1 MPHRALR
8 SFALVLACPLAMP
21 LLAQTPTPAISPAA
35 NDPFTALAA
44 KEPQE
49 PATGGVRVVVKKPDG
64 SPAADAVV
72 VFTPWRDDQAAQ
84 VERAAASTQFP
95 ADEPQRF
102 ALLAANGTRLRVD
115 EQGATRVPKNGYV
128 FAFAGELAARRFLG
142 ESFAE
147 PRCELKLVAP
157 RTVTVEVT
165 TSDGAPAAGV
175 PIAVR
180 DTPKHAASPPQTTG
194 ADGKAA
200 LRLLTRRPDTAIVQL
215 LIAAKATIAA
225 PLPQGAGTVQLQL
238 PKTTV
243 VEATFTGD
251 ILPGDVLVWR
261 LECGEDAALALGERT
276 GDRSAR
282 WPYVEGDAAFTIT
295 VQSNGL
301 ELATGAGTA
310 KTGGEP
316 LALVRQQ
323 KEATFAL
330 QLLGPDGEPLR
341 NSPVEL
347 AWKQRNSSI
356 TNGGAS
362 NREGW
367 VEFAMP
373 TQFLGKGDAALRLS
387 VADADR
393 GPARGLGKL
402 TLQAKDKVRTVLEPL
417 RCEAPPLLAS
427 GTFVHR
433 DGSPVPNLEIAAYTP
448 DYQRIVTDAAGR
460 FVLRGDPGRR
470 PPRLGLDRSW
480 CRLEGDPWNIEIPI
494 GTADAKFVVQRAARI
509 RFGTDL
515 KESMMSMIA
524 YRLEPASGEGPK
536 IDLPVGLH
544 QRELQA
550 PPGHWHFVALHHGEE
565 LHRLPD
571 LRCDSGVE
579 THDPRFMAFDWRAY
593 AIHVAIKVLDA
604 KGRPTDECTVWLRH
618 RGSGQGMSPTNGT
631 MHLLLPKAGGSVDI
645 EPRDQKFAKVDLGV
659 VTEDQVVVLGG
670 GPPLTVTIRPMP
682 KLPEGCELVLRT
694 DSSDDGVPFDDK
706 GTATIVLPKA
716 GSFPPMVAM
725 RRGQMRY
732 GMDWQLPAVEVP
744 TAGAK
749 IDVEVTAAR
758 QKVLEQ
764 TIRQMQSH

>member
-8 SFALVLACPLAMP
+8 SFVFGLVPALAMP
-21 LLAQTPTPAISPAA
+21 LRAQTPSPPTTA
-35 NDPFTALAA
+35 NDPFAALAA

-72 VFTPWRDDQAAQ
+72 VFTPWRDDHAAQ
-84 VERAAASTQFP
+84 VERAAASTRFP

-175 PIAVR
+175 PISVL
-180 DTPKHAASPPQTTG
+180 DTPKHAASPLHTTG

-215 LIAAKATIAA
+215 LIAAKATITA
-225 PLPQGAGTVQLQL
+225 PLPQGAGTVRLQL

-251 ILPGDVLVWR
+251 MLPGDELAWR
-261 LECGEDAALALGERT
+261 LQCGEQSSTVNGERT

-282 WPYVEGDAAFTIT
+282 WSYVEGDAAFTIT
-295 VQSNGL
+295 VRSNGL
-301 ELATGAGTA
+301 ALATGAGTA
-310 KTGGEP
+310 KTGSEP
-316 LALVRQQ
+316 IALVRQLQ
-323 KEATFAL
+323 EATFAL

-341 NSPVEL
+341 NCSVEF
-347 AWKQRNSSI
+347 AWKQRNSSV
-356 TNGGAS
+356 TNGGTS

-373 TQFLGKGDAALRLS
+373 KQFVGKGDAALRLS
-387 VADADR
+387 VADQQR
-393 GPARGLGKL
+393 GPARGLSKL
-402 TLQAKDKVRTVLEPL
+402 TLQAKEKVRTVLEPL

-427 GTFVHR
+427 GQFVTR
-433 DGSPVPNLEIAAYTP
+433 DGSPVPNMELAAYTP
-448 DYQRIVTDAAGR
+448 NYQRVVTDAAGR
-460 FVLRGDPGRR
+460 FAVRGDPGKQ
-470 PPRLGLDRSW
+470 PPRLHLDRSW
-480 CRLEGDPWNIEIPI
+480 CCVEGDPWSFEVPT
-494 GTADAKFVVQRAARI
+494 GTTDAKFVVQRAARI
-509 RFGTDL
+509 RFGTDR
-515 KESMMSMIA
+515 KEALLSMID
-524 YRLEPASGEGPK
+524 YRLEPASGEGARVE
-536 IDLPVGLH
+536 LPVSFD

-550 PPGHWHFVALHHGEE
+550 PPGHWHFLALHHGEE

-579 THDPRFMAFDWRAY
+579 THDPRFMAFDWRAF

-604 KGRPTDECTVWLRH
+604 NGRPTDECTVWLRH

-645 EPRDQKFAKVDLGV
+645 EPRDQKFAKIDLGV

-694 DSSDDGVPFDDK
+694 DSSDDGVPFDDQ

-725 RRGQMRY
+725 RKGHMRY

-749 IDVEVTAAR
+749 VDVDVTAAR
-758 QKVLEQ
+758 QTVLEQ
-764 TIRQMQSH
+764 TIRRAQDN

>member
-21 LLAQTPTPAISPAA
+21 LLAQTPTPANSPAA
-35 NDPFTALAA
+35 NDPFAALAA

-72 VFTPWRDDQAAQ
+72 VFSPWRDDHAAQ
-84 VERAAASTQFP
+84 VERAVASKQFP

-157 RTVTVEVT
+157 RTIHVEVT
-165 TSDGAPAAGV
+165 TADGASAAGV

-180 DTPKHAASPPQTTG
+180 DTPKHAASPLHTTG

-200 LRLLTRRPDTAIVQL
+200 LRLLTRRPDTAILQL

-225 PLPQGAGTVQLQL
+225 PLPQTAGSVRLQL
-238 PKTTV
+238 PKTSV

-251 ILPGDVLVWR
+251 MLPGDELVWR
-261 LECGEDAALALGERT
+261 LECGDAASPALGERT
-276 GDRSAR
+276 SDRSAR
-282 WPYVEGDAAFTIT
+282 WPYVEGDASFTIT

-301 ELATGAGTA
+301 ELATGTGTA

-330 QLLGPDGEPLR
+330 QVLGPDGEPLR

-347 AWKQRNSSI
+347 EWKLRNSTI
-356 TNGGAS
+356 TNGGGS

-367 VEFAMP
+367 IEFAMP
-373 TQFLGKGDAALRLS
+373 KQFVGKGDAALRVTVS
-387 VADADR
+387 DPQR

-427 GTFVHR
+427 GTFVTR
-433 DGSPVPNLEIAAYTP
+433 DGSPVPNLEIAVYTP
-448 DYQRIVTDAAGR
+448 NYQRVVTDAAGR
-460 FVLRGDPGRR
+460 FAVRGDAGKR

-480 CRLEGDPWNIEIPI
+480 CCLEGDPWSFEVPT
-494 GTADAKFVVQRAARI
+494 GTKDAKFVVQRAARI
-509 RFGTDL
+509 RLGTDL
-515 KESMMSMIA
+515 KEAPLSMIT

-536 IDLPVGLH
+536 VELMVALH
-544 QRELQA
+544 QREVLV
-550 PPGHWHFVALHHGEE
+550 PPGHWHFVAHIHGEE
-565 LHRLPD
+565 LLRLPD

-593 AIHVAIKVLDA
+593 ANHVAIKVLDA
-604 KGRPTDECTVWLRH
+604 AGRPTDECTVWMRH
-618 RGSGQGMSPTNGT
+618 QGSGQGTAPTNGIV
-631 MHLLLPKAGGSVDI
+631 HLLLPKAGGNVDVEAQDKKI
-645 EPRDQKFAKVDLGV
+645 AKVDLGV

-670 GPPLTVTIRPMP
+670 GPPLTVNVAPVP
-682 KLPEGCELVLRT
+682 KLPDGFVLLVRV
-694 DSSDDGVPFDDK
+694 DKDDDGIPLDDK
-706 GTATIVLPKA
+706 GSATIVVPKA
-716 GSFPPMVAM
+716 GSFTPVFAVRKDNGTVAM
-725 RRGQMRY
+725 N
-732 GMDWQLPAVEVP
+732 WQLDAVEVP
-744 TAGAK
+744 AAGAK
-749 IDVEVTAAR
+749 VDVELTAAR
-758 QKVLEQ
+758 RKLLEQ
-764 TIRQMQSH
+764 TIQQMPRN

>member
-8 SFALVLACPLAMP
+8 SFALVLLSALVTPLR
-21 LLAQTPTPAISPAA
+21 AQTPPPPTTATE
-35 NDPFTALAA
+35 PFAALAA

-72 VFTPWRDDQAAQ
+72 VFSPWRDDHAAQ
-84 VERAAASTQFP
+84 VERAAASTRFP

-157 RTVTVEVT
+157 RTIHVEVT

-180 DTPKHAASPPQTTG
+180 DTQKHAASPLHTTG

-215 LIAAKATIAA
+215 LIAVKATITA
-225 PLPQGAGTVQLQL
+225 PLPQGAGSVRLQL

-251 ILPGDVLVWR
+251 MLPGDLLVWR
-261 LECGEDAALALGERT
+261 LECGEDAAHALGERT

-295 VQSNGL
+295 VESNGL

-310 KTGGEP
+310 KTGSEP
-316 LALVRQQ
+316 LALVRQLQ
-323 KEATFAL
+323 EATFAV

-341 NSPVEL
+341 NSPVEF

-373 TQFLGKGDAALRLS
+373 AQFLGKGDAALRLS
-387 VADADR
+387 VTDGDR

-402 TLQAKDKVRTVLEPL
+402 TLQAKEKVRTVLEPL
-417 RCEAPPLLAS
+417 RCEAPPLLAG
-427 GTFVHR
+427 GTFVLR
-433 DGSPVPNLEIAAYTP
+433 DGSPVPNLELAAYTP
-448 DYQRIVTDAAGR
+448 NYQRIVTDATGR
-460 FVLRGDPGRR
+460 FAVRGDPGKR
-470 PPRLGLDRSW
+470 PPRLILDRSW
-480 CRLEGDPWNIEIPI
+480 CCIEGDPWSFEVPT
-494 GTADAKFVVQRAARI
+494 GTTDAKFVVQRAARI
-509 RFGTDL
+509 RFGTDR
-515 KESMMSMIA
+515 KEALLSMID
-524 YRLEPASGEGPK
+524 YRLEPASGEGAK
-536 IDLPVGLH
+536 VDLPVSFD
-544 QRELQA
+544 QRELLA
-550 PPGHWHFVALHHGEE
+550 PPGHWHFLALHHGEE

-579 THDPRFMAFDWRAY
+579 THDPRFMAFDWRAF

-604 KGRPTDECTVWLRH
+604 NGRPTDECTVWLRH
-618 RGSGQGMSPTNGT
+618 RGSGHGMAPTNGI

-645 EPRDQKFAKVDLGV
+645 QPRDKKFAKVDLGV

-694 DSSDDGVPFDDK
+694 DSSDDGVPFDDN

-716 GSFPPMVAM
+716 GSFTPMVAV
-725 RRGQMRY
+725 RKGHTHY
-732 GMDWQLPAVEVP
+732 GVDWQLPAVEVL
-744 TAGAK
+744 AAEAK
-749 IDVEVTAAR
+749 VDVDVTAAR
-758 QKVLEQ
+758 QKVLELA
-764 TIRQMQSH
+764 IRQMQSN